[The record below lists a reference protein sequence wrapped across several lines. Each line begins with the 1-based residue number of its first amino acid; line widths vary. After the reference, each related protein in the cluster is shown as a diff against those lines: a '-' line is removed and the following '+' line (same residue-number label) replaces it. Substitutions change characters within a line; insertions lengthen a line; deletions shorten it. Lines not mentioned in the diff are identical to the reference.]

1 MIGFWNYTVILT
13 YIGLATS
20 VVGMTHAVNG
30 NFKHAI
36 ICLAISGLCDA
47 FDGTIA
53 RTRTVSTDSEKMFG
67 TQLDS
72 LCDVV
77 CFGFFPATI
86 CYCMGIR
93 SKVGVA
99 LIIFYV
105 ICAVARLG
113 YFNVLEIE
121 RDPEDDSPK
130 VFYGLPVTSISVVF
144 PVVYFLSYW
153 FTMDLKPMLLEL
165 MLLILG
171 GLFIANIKLK
181 KPKLVH
187 ILLLAICVAALFII
201 MPYLTM
207 TK

>member
-1 MIGFWNYTVILT
+1 M
-13 YIGLATS
+13 
-20 VVGMTHAVNG
+20 
-30 NFKHAI
+30 
-36 ICLAISGLCDA
+36 
-47 FDGTIA
+47 
-53 RTRTVSTDSEKMFG
+53 
-67 TQLDS
+67 
-72 LCDVV
+72 
-77 CFGFFPATI
+77 
-86 CYCMGIR
+86 
-93 SKVGVA
+93 
-99 LIIFYV
+99 
-105 ICAVARLG
+105 
-113 YFNVLEIE
+113 
-121 RDPEDDSPK
+121 
-130 VFYGLPVTSISVVF
+130 FYGLPVTSTSVVF